1 MKNSCMKFLITGGLG
16 FIGSNF
22 VRKIL
27 QNEENQII
35 NIDNE
40 LAGSNHKSLSDLE
53 NNSSYNFVKGDITD
67 KVIMKKIIEECDI
80 IVNFAAESHVDRS
93 ISTPRPFID
102 SNILGVFNILEILR
116 DVKRKLIHIS
126 TDEVFGNIQND
137 SATENFRFNPS
148 SPYSASKASAELLIN
163 AYSKTFGI
171 NAIVTRCTNNYG
183 PRQFLEK
190 LIPKTIIF
198 AEKNFKIPIY
208 GKGTSKRDWIYV
220 LDHCEAIQN
229 IIEKGN
235 VGETYNISS
244 GNELDNITVVKK
256 ILNLMN
262 KSEDLIE
269 YVDERPGEDERYSLD
284 SSKIQDELKWNCKID
299 FDTGINLTIQW
310 YLNNKYWW
318 KDMNMSKLKQISWMK

>member
-1 MKNSCMKFLITGGLG
+1 MKFLITGGLG

-22 VRKIL
+22 IRQIL
-27 QNEENQII
+27 HNKENQII
-35 NIDNE
+35 NIDKE
-40 LAGSNHKSLSDLE
+40 LLGSNHKSLSDLE
-53 NNSSYNFVKGDITD
+53 DKLSYSFVKGDIAD
-67 KVIMKKIIEECDI
+67 NVVMKKLIEECDI

-116 DVKRKLIHIS
+116 NVERKLIHIS
-126 TDEVFGNIQND
+126 TDEVFGSIEND
-137 SATENFRFNPS
+137 SATEKFRFNPS

-171 NAIVTRCTNNYG
+171 DTIITRCTNNYG

-198 AEKNFKIPIY
+198 AEKNIKIPIY
-208 GKGTSKRDWIYV
+208 GKGKSKRDWIYV
-220 LDHCEAIQN
+220 SDHCEAIQN
-229 IIEKGN
+229 VIQKGK

-244 GNELDNITVVKK
+244 GNELDNIVVVKK
-256 ILNLMN
+256 ILDLMN

-269 YVDERPGEDERYSLD
+269 FVDKRPGEDERYSLD
-284 SSKIQDELKWNCKID
+284 SSKIQNELKWNCKID
-299 FDTGINLTIQW
+299 FDRGINITIQW
-310 YLNNKYWW
+310 YLNNKSWW
-318 KDMNMSKLKQISWMK
+318 KDINISKLRQISWIR

>member
-1 MKNSCMKFLITGGLG
+1 MKFLVTGGLG

-22 VRKIL
+22 IRQIL
-27 QNEENQII
+27 QDKENQII
-35 NIDNE
+35 NIDKE
-40 LAGSNHKSLSDLE
+40 LLGSNHKSLSDLE
-53 NNSSYNFVKGDITD
+53 NKSSYSFVKGDIAD
-67 KVIMKKIIEECDI
+67 KVVMKKLIEECDI

-116 DVKRKLIHIS
+116 NVERKLIHIS
-126 TDEVFGNIQND
+126 TDEVFGSIEND
-137 SATENFRFNPS
+137 SATEKFRFNPS

-171 NAIVTRCTNNYG
+171 DTTITRCTNNYG

-198 AEKNFKIPIY
+198 AEKNIKIPIY
-208 GKGTSKRDWIYV
+208 GKGKSKRDWIYV
-220 LDHCEAIQN
+220 SDHCEAIQN
-229 IIEKGN
+229 VIQKGK

-244 GNELDNITVVKK
+244 GNELDNIVVVKK
-256 ILNLMN
+256 ILDLMN

-269 YVDERPGEDERYSLD
+269 FVDKRPGEDERYSLD
-284 SSKIQDELKWNCKID
+284 SSKIQNELKWNCKID
-299 FDTGINLTIQW
+299 FDRGINITIQW
-310 YLNNKYWW
+310 YLNNKSWW
-318 KDMNMSKLKQISWMK
+318 KDINISKLRQISWIR